1 MTKIGE
7 AAAQDSGCVA
17 SPRREVAAQALHK
30 TLSILAASVVFAG
43 LMWVVPVAAQAADDF
58 SAAERALFI
67 DNQLGT
73 LRPPKTLHFT
83 FSKRGTLEEG
93 FDDTVDV
100 LLKAKADGSCCAASA
115 RFFTGARAMRQ
126 PDVEGAQGNP
136 AILYFLER
144 DINEMQ
150 RLTGGKANYF
160 RQRIRMAV
168 YQGASIR
175 TVTLQYRGRPVA
187 VRQIDISPYLEDPNR
202 PRFEKLANKRYSF
215 MLSARV
221 PGGLYGIRTRIDGAS
236 ADAPPLM
243 AEEMLLDG
251 TQPAP
256 DRRLP

>member
-1 MTKIGE
+1 MAKIGQ
-7 AAAQDSGCVA
+7 AAARELAFVA
-17 SPRREVAAQALHK
+17 NPRRELAAQALQK
-30 TLSILAASVVFAG
+30 TRSVLVAAVMFAG
-43 LMWVVPVAAQAADDF
+43 LMGVAPMVAKAAEDF

-115 RFFTGARAMRQ
+115 RFLTGARAMRQ

-202 PRFEKLANKRYSF
+202 PRFEKLASKRYSF
-215 MLSARV
+215 MLSAGV

-236 ADAPPLM
+236 AAAPALM
-243 AEEMLLDG
+243 AEEMMLDG

-256 DRRLP
+256 NRRLP

>member
-1 MTKIGE
+1 MTKIGQATQE
-7 AAAQDSGCVA
+7 RACVA
-17 SPRREVAAQALHK
+17 KPRRELPAQVLHK
-30 TLSILAASVVFAG
+30 THSVLAASVMFAA
-43 LMWVVPVAAQAADDF
+43 LMWAAPLVARAADDF
-58 SAAERALFI
+58 SPAERALFI

-83 FSKRGTLEEG
+83 FIKRGTLEAG

-115 RFFTGARAMRQ
+115 RFLTGARAVRQ
-126 PDVEGAQGNP
+126 PDVEGVQGNP

-175 TVTLQYRGRPVA
+175 TVTLPYRGHPVA
-187 VRQIDISPYLEDPNR
+187 VRQIDIAPYLEDPNR
-202 PRFEKLANKRYSF
+202 PRFDKLATKRYSF
-215 MLSARV
+215 MLSAGV

-236 ADAPPLM
+236 ATAPPLM
-243 AEEMLLDG
+243 AEEMMLDG